1 MMETAVREA
10 RVETDRR
17 ATPDN
22 KARGERI
29 KMLENNEAED
39 VVISLTDVSK
49 EYDIGDTK
57 VTALRGAGLTIRKGD
72 FVSIV
77 GPSGSGKSTMM
88 NIIGCLDRSFAG
100 EYELSGKP
108 VDQYSEKE
116 LAQLRNK
123 EIGFVFQDFNLIG
136 NLTAYENVE
145 LPLIYKRIPESE
157 RKDRVEKAL
166 ERVGLKERGDHK
178 PSELSGGQQQRAAIA
193 RAIVTEP
200 SLILADEPTKGLD
213 CDLRS
218 QVQDTLCSLKWRS
231 VESMLVITH
240 DLPLARELCDSI
252 AVMYAGQIV
261 EMGQGVLESPL
272 HPYTKAFLNA
282 LPENGFQPLEG
293 VAPRGGDR
301 LPGCPFAPRC
311 PHARE
316 RCHREQPDGA
326 MENGRRVRCFLYE

>member
-166 ERVGLKERGDHK
+166 ERVGLKARGDHK

-200 SLILADEPTKGLD
+200 SLILADEPTGNLD
-213 CDLRS
+213 SKTSRDIMDIFHELHENGNTI
-218 QVQDTLCSLKWRS
+218 VL
-231 VESMLVITH
+231 ITH
-240 DLPLARELCDSI
+240 DND
-252 AVMYAGQIV
+252 VAGQASRIFRIRDGNV
-261 EMGQGVLESPL
+261 SEIREKDNSNSISEMEETGES
-272 HPYTKAFLNA
+272 
-282 LPENGFQPLEG
+282 
-293 VAPRGGDR
+293 
-301 LPGCPFAPRC
+301 
-311 PHARE
+311 
-316 RCHREQPDGA
+316 
-326 MENGRRVRCFLYE
+326 RRYA

>member
-200 SLILADEPTKGLD
+200 SLILADEPTGNLD
-213 CDLRS
+213 SKTSRDIMDIFHELHENGNTI
-218 QVQDTLCSLKWRS
+218 VL
-231 VESMLVITH
+231 ITH
-240 DLPLARELCDSI
+240 DNDVAEQASRIFRIRDGNVSEIREKENSNSI
-252 AVMYAGQIV
+252 SEMEETGESRRYA
-261 EMGQGVLESPL
+261 
-272 HPYTKAFLNA
+272 
-282 LPENGFQPLEG
+282 
-293 VAPRGGDR
+293 
-301 LPGCPFAPRC
+301 
-311 PHARE
+311 
-316 RCHREQPDGA
+316 
-326 MENGRRVRCFLYE
+326 